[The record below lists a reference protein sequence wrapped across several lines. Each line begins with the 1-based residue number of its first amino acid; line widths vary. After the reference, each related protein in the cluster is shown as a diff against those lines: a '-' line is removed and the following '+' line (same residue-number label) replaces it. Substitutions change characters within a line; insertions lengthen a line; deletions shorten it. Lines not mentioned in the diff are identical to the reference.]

1 MQLQDYLEFINP
13 DEIHLKGHRIGIEDV
28 IKYYL
33 DGYTPEQILQELPT
47 LNLEKIYAVI
57 TYYLQNRSAMDTY
70 LLRLWKQR
78 EQHYQEFITHPSPLR
93 QRLQAIKQ
101 QREQEKLKYESSV
114 SP

>member
-57 TYYLQNRSAMDTY
+57 TYYLQNRYAMDAY
-70 LLRLWKQR
+70 LLRLWKQQ
-78 EQHYQEFITHPSPLR
+78 EQHYQEFITHPSQLR
-93 QRLQAIKQ
+93 KRLQAIKQ

>member
-1 MQLQDYLEFINP
+1 MQLEDYLKFINP
-13 DEIHLKGHRIGIEDV
+13 DEIRLKGHRIGIEDV

-57 TYYLQNRSAMDTY
+57 TYYLQNRSLLDAY
-70 LLRLWKQR
+70 LLRLGKQR

-93 QRLQAIKQ
+93 QRLQAVKQ
-101 QREQEKLKYESSV
+101 QREQEKLNYESSV

>member
-1 MQLQDYLEFINP
+1 
-13 DEIHLKGHRIGIEDV
+13 
-28 IKYYL
+28 
-33 DGYTPEQILQELPT
+33 
-47 LNLEKIYAVI
+47 
-57 TYYLQNRSAMDTY
+57 MDAY

-93 QRLQAIKQ
+93 KRLQAIKQ